1 MPLKPAPVASVQ
13 RPIRESG
20 ARSRRADGCNGGRTC
35 PTRRTSDF
43 GRAMRARVALGR
55 RLASG
60 RGRLEQLL
68 TPTVGTCSSPC
79 APSDSVQGPTSEGV
93 VLGAPAW
100 TSAVPVANASSA
112 RGRDR
117 DDSEAAWASAASV
130 RARAPASRDRGPRPA
145 CTGVAVIP
153 DFAAGCVGTRSRWR
167 RRALPAAA
175 SAREG
180 LGTRR
185 GFPSRSSTRHGRA
198 QRGLWRAAAEG
209 EPRRKPA

>member
-130 RARAPASRDRGPRPA
+130 RARAPASREGARDQLRWSHRDTDAERATDARSAAYGVRPPRGRPYLA
-145 CTGVAVIP
+145 RG
-153 DFAAGCVGTRSRWR
+153 SR
-167 RRALPAAA
+167 APL
-175 SAREG
+175 
-180 LGTRR
+180 
-185 GFPSRSSTRHGRA
+185 SRM
-198 QRGLWRAAAEG
+198 
-209 EPRRKPA
+209 